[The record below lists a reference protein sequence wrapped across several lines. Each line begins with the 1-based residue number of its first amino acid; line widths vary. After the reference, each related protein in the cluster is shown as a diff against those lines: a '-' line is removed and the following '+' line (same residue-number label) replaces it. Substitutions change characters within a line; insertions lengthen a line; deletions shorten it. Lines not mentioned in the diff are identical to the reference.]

1 MMRIQANLVF
11 RAHSS
16 KYCMDLEDQY
26 GCHNYKPLP
35 VVIDHGKDIY
45 MYDCEGKICV
55 DFR

>member
-1 MMRIQANLVF
+1 MRIQANLVF

-45 MYDCEGKICV
+45 MYDCEGKI
-55 DFR
+55 